1 MEKYRNTNGDS
12 GVSAYTI
19 GANYIQVEFST
30 GSIYE
35 YDYSVT
41 GKENVETMKILAR
54 AGSGLNGF
62 INTSVKFKYSK
73 KIR

>member
-1 MEKYRNTNGDS
+1 MERYGNTNGDS
-12 GVSAYTI
+12 GVAAFEI
-19 GANYIQVEFST
+19 GNSYIWVEFST

-35 YDYSVT
+35 YTYSSA
-41 GKENVETMKILAR
+41 GKDNIEIMINLAR

-62 INTSVKFKYSK
+62 INSNVKYKYSR